1 MYTISEAA
9 ERAGVSVELLRAW
22 ERRYGIVE
30 PKRTAAGYRLYDEAA
45 IGRVRA
51 MRGLVDEGWTPS
63 AAAASL
69 RNVADADL
77 PTVELV
83 RDGST
88 PEAEAD
94 QLVDRFVSA
103 AAAMDS
109 TALQSVLDEMGMRAS
124 FEPMTDRYLFPALRA
139 LGDAW
144 QAGDV
149 SVAAEHAASAAVARW
164 IGTAYDAAGT
174 NRDDDRPVLVG
185 LPPGARHEL
194 AALAFA
200 TAARRAGLTVQYLGA
215 DLPAGEWMLAARST
229 NAAIAVIGV
238 PTAAD
243 ADAARAVARSLR
255 RGIPDLVVAFGGDGA
270 AVMQRQSVLAEG
282 LPNAVRDLQSRLS
295 WLVFEPT
302 ARRAKRPGRPSE
314 DRPVRT

>member
-9 ERAGVSVELLRAW
+9 DRAGISVELLRAW
-22 ERRYGIVE
+22 ERRYGIVA
-30 PKRTAAGYRLYDEAA
+30 PRRTAAGYRLYDEAA

-63 AAAASL
+63 EAAASL
-69 RNVADADL
+69 RDVADADL
-77 PTVELV
+77 PTVPPD
-83 RDGST
+83 RNGAT
-88 PEAEAD
+88 PETESAE
-94 QLVDRFVSA
+94 LVDRFVSA
-103 AAAMDS
+103 AAALDS
-109 TALQSVLDEMGMRAS
+109 AGLRAVLDEMGARAS

-144 QAGDV
+144 QAGEV

-164 IGTAYDAAGT
+164 IGAAYDAAGID
-174 NRDDDRPVLVG
+174 RPDVRPVLVG

-200 TAARRAGLTVQYLGA
+200 TAARRAGMSVHYLGA
-215 DLPAGEWMLAARST
+215 DLPANEWLGAARST
-229 NAAIAVIGV
+229 NAAVAVIGV

-255 RGIPDLVVAFGGDGA
+255 RSVPGLAIAFGGDGA

-282 LPNAVRDLQSRLS
+282 LPNAVRDLQSRMS
-295 WLVFEPT
+295 WLVSEPSV
-302 ARRAKRPGRPSE
+302 RVSSRPSRSSEGRPGR
-314 DRPVRT
+314 T